1 MQSYALKF
9 VLVGDSGVGKTQLL
23 RRFGKKDFCH
33 ESPSTMNMEF
43 STRDIHFERCVIKAQ
58 IWDTA
63 GQERFES
70 MTKAYYRDAMG
81 AFLVYDVTDR
91 ESFEHLKGTW
101 IKQLRDFAHEKI
113 QMMLVGNKADSN
125 LSPSA
130 RKVSREDG
138 IAFAKELDIDFTET
152 SAFDGDVDPMFRR
165 CILSVAPVIPDV
177 SIHLDL
183 TGIPLGWI
191 VATPTMITQATAVQ
205 GHGKAV
211 KGGGRDE
218 GYTSVKGED
227 MADDEEKEDNEKY
240 CNYWTGVISD
250 VKPGE
255 KAESGMIHEATAR
268 SLVSSA
274 SFCARTVS
282 SEGATDGNGFRLNSV
297 KMVDVEVEED
307 GTEDEEQLSQIEKLK
322 SKCTCTIL

>member
-23 RRFGKKDFCH
+23 RRFGKKDFLR
-33 ESPSTMNMEF
+33 ESLSTMNMEF
-43 STRDIHFERCVIKAQ
+43 STRDIPFERCVIKAQ

-91 ESFEHLKGTW
+91 DSFEHLKEIW
-101 IKQLRDFAHEKI
+101 LKQLRDFAHEKI

-125 LSPSA
+125 MTPGA
-130 RKVSREDG
+130 RKVTQEEG
-138 IAFAKELDIDFTET
+138 IAFAKELDMDFTET
-152 SAFDGDVDPMFRR
+152 SAFDGEVEPTFRR

-183 TGIPLGWI
+183 TGLPNGWI
-191 VATPTMITQATAVQ
+191 AATPAMVSQATAIDSSKQ
-205 GHGKAV
+205 A
-211 KGGGRDE
+211 KGGGDKGYMTVKDE
-218 GYTSVKGED
+218 DTAEED
-227 MADDEEKEDNEKY
+227 DQDKY
-240 CNYWTGVISD
+240 CNYWNGTVSNS
-250 VKPGE
+250 KPTE
-255 KAESGMIHEATAR
+255 KAESGMLHEAKQRA
-268 SLVSSA
+268 LVSSA

-282 SEGATDGNGFRLNSV
+282 SEIPGSEGGFRLQNV
-297 KMVDVEVEED
+297 KIVDVELED
-307 GTEDEEQLSQIEKLK
+307 GDGGSDEEQLTQIEKLK